1 MDPQA
6 PLMLRKAAAD
16 RFVLDFALPDEIFGF
31 HAQQAFEKL
40 FKALIAARGI
50 RYERT
55 HVFKR
60 LLDQLDD
67 LNELPLPLPFQFL
80 TLETF
85 AVLMRYD
92 EAGPF
97 DDGQRQSIRDA
108 IDVLTAH
115 VSARFEMLGS

>member
-6 PLMLRKAAAD
+6 PLMLRKAASD
-16 RFVLDFALPDEIFGF
+16 RYVLDFALPDEIFGF

-55 HVFKR
+55 RVFKK
-60 LLDQLDD
+60 LLDQINS
-67 LNELPLPLPFQFL
+67 LNEPPRPLPFQFL
-80 TLETF
+80 TLEPF

-97 DDGQRQSIRDA
+97 DEVQRQAIREA

-115 VSARFEMLGS
+115 VSERLKLLGP

>member
-6 PLMLRKAAAD
+6 PLMLRKAASD
-16 RFVLDFALPDEIFGF
+16 RYVLDFALPDEIFGF

-55 HVFKR
+55 HVFKK
-60 LLDQLDD
+60 LLDQLNS
-67 LNELPLPLPFQFL
+67 LNEPPLPVPFQFL
-80 TLETF
+80 TLEPF

-97 DDGQRQSIRDA
+97 DEVQRQAIREA
-108 IDVLTAH
+108 IDVLTVH
-115 VSARFEMLGS
+115 ISERLKLLGS